1 MLEETLECPTG
12 HFSMQRPG
20 ANDKQSLRAWDAADE
35 YLISHITENLPNN
48 PLAIFNDQFGAL
60 GCALNTNIQFW
71 ASDSYCATQAL
82 NLNLQHNNLPKA
94 INAQNALDAP
104 VKSASKPL
112 TAVIKLPKNISFFE
126 HQLQLCFENGIQ
138 QVLIAGMM
146 KHLPKNLLP
155 LLQQYGQVDRLPFKK
170 KATIFQVELSHCKK
184 SQYPKLNEFEGI
196 TLSSE
201 ANVFGR
207 DKLDPGA
214 QFFLQHIKQLPN
226 AQHVAD
232 LCCGSGIL
240 GLKYASIFSPADMHF
255 YDESHMAVHSCENS
269 WKLNQS
275 EKASQGQFYWN
286 DGIPNNNNTQYDLI
300 LCNPPFHELHTV
312 GDHIAKRLFKDAK
325 HNLKKGGQLI
335 VVGNRHLGYH
345 QTLKAYFKHVKVI
358 TSNTKF
364 VLISAHD

>member
-1 MLEETLECPTG
+1 MLEETLECPAG
-12 HFSMQRPG
+12 RFSLQRPG

-35 YLISHITENLPNN
+35 YLISHITENQPNS

-60 GCALNTNIQFW
+60 GCTLNNNIQFW

-82 NLNLQHNNLPKA
+82 SLNLQHNNLPKA
-94 INAQNALDAP
+94 ITAKNALVSPDKP
-104 VKSASKPL
+104 ASDRL
-112 TAVIKLPKNISFFE
+112 TAVIKLPKNLSFFE
-126 HQLQLCFENGIQ
+126 HQLQLCFKSGIQ

-146 KHLPKNLLP
+146 KHLPKNVLP
-155 LLQQYGQVDRLPFKK
+155 LLQQYGEVSRLPFKK
-170 KATIFQVELSHCKK
+170 KATIFQLELSHSKD
-184 SQYPKLNEFEGI
+184 SSYPKLNEFEGI

-214 QFFLQHIKQLPN
+214 QFFLEHIKQLPR
-226 AQHVAD
+226 AKQVAD

-240 GLKYASIFSPADMHF
+240 GLKYASLFNPSDVHF

-269 WKLNQS
+269 WKLNQT
-275 EKASQGQFYWN
+275 ENETQGQFHWN
-286 DGIPNNNNTQYDLI
+286 DGIPDNNETQFDLI

-325 HNLKKGGQLI
+325 RNLKRGGQLI

-345 QTLKAYFKHVKVI
+345 QSLKAYFKYVKLI
-358 TSNTKF
+358 ANNKKF
-364 VLISAHD
+364 VLISAYD